1 MRSYVNRRFLCLD
14 MLPVQWQSCGA
25 ESSDAAI
32 LLEVGRLGG
41 LLQTSIEVPVHKRV
55 TLTLPNGTISA
66 KVNSCKKDAFGYLVN
81 IAVENS
87 ADWFPRS
94 WRSISDCRD
103 ASANKEDEAPRALR
117 EPLSPALS
125 AHSPQYSGRRLG

>member
-94 WRSISDCRD
+94 Y
-103 ASANKEDEAPRALR
+103 
-117 EPLSPALS
+117 SPAYLKEKAS
-125 AHSPQYSGRRLG
+125 RASVQRLRKLPAAARARGTAVGGERARK